1 MSVRFHYLTLIARQF
16 VALAVSLSLC
26 SLVFAQVDR
35 AIAEKLLQQSGTL
48 AQIDALPAQFR
59 ANFEQALREQR
70 DHPITG
76 DEVRKFAAMGDASF
90 ASTKLRDSIIKNVAG
105 RLSIANAKTVA
116 EWYESENAKKMLA
129 LEAAASTANH
139 ADSVKRGI
147 DLNASQAQERTQQLK
162 AMVEASRA
170 AEFVANLSINMAVSA
185 AVSAASATS
194 SAAPPT
200 FTQLR
205 EAALRD
211 RDSLVKS
218 ITDVMHA
225 VYASTYEKATDRELT
240 AYFAY
245 LQSPAG
251 AQFAGAIV
259 EAFDRAMAAASAEL
273 SSALVQLRQPPKR
286 GR

>member
-1 MSVRFHYLTLIARQF
+1 MSDRFLYLTLIARQF
-16 VALAVSLSLC
+16 MASLVGLLLC
-26 SLVFAQVDR
+26 SIVFAQVDR
-35 AIAEKLLQQSGTL
+35 ATAEKLLQQSGTL

-70 DHPITG
+70 DYPITG

-90 ASTKLRDSIIKNVAG
+90 ASAKLRDSIIKTVAE
-105 RLSIANAKTVA
+105 RLSVANAKSVA

-129 LEAAASTANH
+129 LEAAARTANH
-139 ADSVKRGI
+139 ADAVKKGI
-147 DLNASQAQERTQQLK
+147 DLNASQAKERTQQLK
-162 AMVEASRA
+162 AMIEASRA

-225 VYASTYEKATDRELT
+225 VYASTYEKATDRELA
-240 AYFAY
+240 AYLSY

-251 AQFAGAIV
+251 AQFASAIV